1 MPRLL
6 RLLLS
11 GGEPFL
17 RDDLPEICALFHE
30 DAKVSH
36 ITIPTNASM
45 PRSIE
50 EKTRAILESC
60 RGAYVNVSLSLD
72 ALGEKRDGLVKKE
85 GSFKSFR
92 ETYERL
98 KDLKNDHDNLG
109 VGVIT
114 TMNAKNQD
122 DIIEIYEYAIRE
134 LRVDNFGFNVVR
146 GKPKDPRIKEIDIA
160 RYKELTE
167 MVIEDTRQG
176 RSGRMNIPLFNLFL
190 AKRDLLY
197 DIYYRTYT
205 QDRYLI
211 PCYSGKIRG
220 VMDERGNV
228 FPCETYMYKAPE
240 LGFGNLRD
248 FSYDFGALWDS
259 RKAKGIRERISST
272 KCYCSHEC
280 DLTTNILFNPLLL
293 PRLLKESVKYYL

>member
-1 MPRLL
+1 
-6 RLLLS
+6 
-11 GGEPFL
+11 
-17 RDDLPEICALFHE
+17 
-30 DAKVSH
+30 
-36 ITIPTNASM
+36 
-45 PRSIE
+45 
-50 EKTRAILESC
+50 
-60 RGAYVNVSLSLD
+60 
-72 ALGEKRDGLVKKE
+72 
-85 GSFKSFR
+85 
-92 ETYERL
+92 
-98 KDLKNDHDNLG
+98 
-109 VGVIT
+109 
-114 TMNAKNQD
+114 
-122 DIIEIYEYAIRE
+122 
-134 LRVDNFGFNVVR
+134 
-146 GKPKDPRIKEIDIA
+146 
-160 RYKELTE
+160 
-167 MVIEDTRQG
+167 
-176 RSGRMNIPLFNLFL
+176 MNIPLFNLFL